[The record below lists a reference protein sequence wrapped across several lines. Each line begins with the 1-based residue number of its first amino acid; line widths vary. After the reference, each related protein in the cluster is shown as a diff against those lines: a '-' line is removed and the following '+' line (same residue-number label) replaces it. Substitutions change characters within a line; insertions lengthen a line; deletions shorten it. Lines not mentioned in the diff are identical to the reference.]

1 MRRTVLFVHRW
12 LGLTAGVVFAIAA
25 LTGAIL
31 VYADDLDILLDGAPS
46 QTPSGP
52 SEPDAISAAVQ
63 RSIPGSRLVRVV
75 WLNDAGNILLVRLL
89 DNGTQRDFELDA
101 GSGVLLGPKPRRPLL
116 RAIRR
121 LHTSL
126 LAGQVG
132 TYLVWYATFASLGS
146 LVLGVWLW
154 WPGIR
159 RIASGFRLRM
169 RRNMF
174 VVLLDAHQTLGILAL
189 PLLLTMT
196 VTAIL
201 FEPAALRVAD
211 RLVNGANTVDWTRLR
226 SASSAA
232 APDIGLAGAAR
243 AAQAAANGA
252 ALQSVTFPQ
261 NSDGIVDVRLR
272 DAEGLAAT
280 RLALDRHTGEILAR
294 VRLRYDEDLNFRL
307 HSGLVG
313 GDVVRALYSVAC
325 LVGFSLLPTGVAVW
339 WMKRRRA
346 GRPYQGASATT
357 W

>member
-1 MRRTVLFVHRW
+1 MRRALLFVHRW

-25 LTGAIL
+25 LTGSIM
-31 VYADDLDILLDGAPS
+31 VYADDLDVLLDGAPS
-46 QTPSGP
+46 QTQSGF

-63 RSIPGSRLVRVV
+63 RSFPGSRLVRVI
-75 WLNDAGNILLVRLL
+75 WPDDAGNILQLRLL
-89 DNGTQRDFELDA
+89 DNGTQRDLALDA
-101 GSGVLLGPKPRRPLL
+101 GSGALL
-116 RAIRR
+116 RPGPRHPFLRAVRR

-132 TYLVWYATFASLGS
+132 THLVWYATFASLGS
-146 LVLGVWLW
+146 LVLGVFLW

-159 RIASGFRLRM
+159 RITSGFRLRM
-169 RRNMF
+169 RRSMF
-174 VVLLDAHQTLGILAL
+174 VVLLDAHRTLGILAL

-196 VTAIL
+196 ATAIL
-201 FEPAALRVAD
+201 FEPAVMRVAD
-211 RLVNGANTVDWTRLR
+211 RLVNGASTVDWTRLR

-243 AAQAAANGA
+243 AAQEAVDGA

-261 NSDGIVDVRLR
+261 NSDGIVDVRMR
-272 DAEGLAAT
+272 DAAGPGAT
-280 RLALDRHTGEILAR
+280 RLALDRRTGEILAR

-313 GDVVRALYSVAC
+313 GDVVRALYSSAC

-339 WMKRRRA
+339 WMRRRLA
-346 GRPYQGASATT
+346 
-357 W
+357 